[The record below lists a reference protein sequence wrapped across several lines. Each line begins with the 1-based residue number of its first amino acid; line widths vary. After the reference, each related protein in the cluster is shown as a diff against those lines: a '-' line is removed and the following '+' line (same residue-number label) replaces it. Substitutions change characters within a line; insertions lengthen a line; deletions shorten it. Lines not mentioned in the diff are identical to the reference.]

1 MTTRRRLALLP
12 LLLLAVGC
20 AGGGPHGDDPAE
32 VARTTLTTVGEAA
45 PTFTADLLGGGAFDL
60 AAQRGKVVLV
70 NFFATWCP
78 PCREEMPHLQ
88 REVWEKF
95 RGDGFA
101 MISVARE
108 ETPDV
113 VQPFITQ
120 YGAGWPFAV
129 DPDRTAF
136 AAYAEAFIPRS
147 YVIDRDGRIAYQS
160 SGYDKKEFKAM
171 IDVIARELARPA
183 E

>member
-1 MTTRRRLALLP
+1 LTGFALL
-12 LLLLAVGC
+12 LF
-20 AGGGPHGDDPAE
+20 AGGCVGTCGHSGDDPAE
-32 VARTTLTTVGEAA
+32 VARTTLTKVGQAA
-45 PTFTADLLGGGAFDL
+45 PAFTADLIGGGTFDL
-60 AAQRGKVVLV
+60 ASQRGKVVLV

-88 REVWEKF
+88 KQVWERF
-95 RGDGFA
+95 QGDGFA

-113 VQPFITQ
+113 VEPFIAKH
-120 YGAGWPFAV
+120 GAGWAFAL
-129 DPDRTAF
+129 DPDRSVF
-136 AAYAEAFIPRS
+136 AAYAEAYIPRN
-147 YVIDRDGRIAYQS
+147 YVVDRDGHIAYQS
-160 SGYDKKEFKAM
+160 SGYDKKDFAAM